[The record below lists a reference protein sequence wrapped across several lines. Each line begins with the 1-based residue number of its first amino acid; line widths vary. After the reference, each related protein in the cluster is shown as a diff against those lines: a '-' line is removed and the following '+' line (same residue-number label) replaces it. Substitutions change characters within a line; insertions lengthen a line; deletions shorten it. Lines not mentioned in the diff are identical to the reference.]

1 MFKSVSSTSH
11 DVHLVGSPQ
20 VLNHAFRLGT
30 GSADSDHV
38 TILRTAALRNAS
50 PHPEIFAE
58 LVDPAYK
65 TQLLASGANHVM
77 CAEELKMHVLVQLA
91 CVHTWCT
98 PCSTAHISSTPSHQA
113 MNVTCPGFSTLLTNL
128 ITSNDPPDETVWM
141 LKQHSSNPDHIL
153 AQRQQAR
160 LSDSGR
166 SARSARST
174 RSTVSRSLSQIGRH
188 LSFGKSARH
197 QSDAVVPV
205 TWRQEYEH
213 GAAMEVCTTGR
224 SLPLVT
230 TMTHP
235 LSPRSTACALA
246 SGMTM

>member
-1 MFKSVSSTSH
+1 MSWYSLR
-11 DVHLVGSPQ
+11 VHVCCT
-20 VLNHAFRLGT
+20 AC
-30 GSADSDHV
+30 SA
-38 TILRTAALRNAS
+38 A
-50 PHPEIFAE
+50 
-58 LVDPAYK
+58 
-65 TQLLASGANHVM
+65 
-77 CAEELKMHVLVQLA
+77 
-91 CVHTWCT
+91 HTT
-98 PCSTAHISSTPSHQA
+98 PPTPSHQA

-213 GAAMEVCTTGR
+213 GAAMEVCTTGVR
-224 SLPLVT
+224 FT
-230 TMTHP
+230 P
-235 LSPRSTACALA
+235 LSCYR
-246 SGMTM
+246 